1 MSEMKEKILR
11 TALRLFAQEGYEAVS
26 ISRIAGALGL
36 SKGALYRHYRDK
48 RDVLDSIVREMERR
62 DAEGAQEYALPGA
75 EETEAMAA
83 RRTEENG
90 AQETR
95 AGGKSA
101 GNTSG
106 AREEEPSEGMGAS
119 AVLSGGLPGGAEF
132 AAARDGEPS
141 GGAEFP
147 GAWEEEPSGGAE
159 FPGAWEEEPSE
170 GMGASA
176 VLSGGLPGGAEFAAA
191 RDGEPS
197 GGAGFPGTQEEE
209 PSGSAGF
216 SGAREEEP
224 SGGEGF
230 SGAREE
236 EPSGGEGFSGA
247 QREALTNGTESPA
260 VTPRQLTEYAR
271 RMVRYWTRDE
281 FAADFRRMLTLEQ
294 YRDPEMAR
302 MLRQYL
308 TIGPM
313 EYTALLLEN
322 MGVSHARERAAALC
336 GGMYMLICA
345 GDGAED
351 AAEYIAL
358 ADAHLERMR
367 RELERECAGI
377 S

>member
-95 AGGKSA
+95 AEGQAA

-106 AREEEPSEGMGAS
+106 AQEEEPSEGMGAS

-141 GGAEFP
+141 GGAEFS
-147 GAWEEEPSGGAE
+147 GAQEEEPSGGVE
-159 FPGAWEEEPSE
+159 
-170 GMGASA
+170 
-176 VLSGGLPGGAEFAAA
+176 
-191 RDGEPS
+191 
-197 GGAGFPGTQEEE
+197 
-209 PSGSAGF
+209 F

-224 SGGEGF
+224 SGGEECP
-230 SGAREE
+230 GAREE
-236 EPSGGEGFSGA
+236 EPSGGAEFSDARDG
-247 QREALTNGTESPA
+247 EPSGGTESPA

-351 AAEYIAL
+351 ASECIAL

-367 RELERECAGI
+367 WELERECAGI

>member
-26 ISRIAGALGL
+26 ISRIAGELGL

-75 EETEAMAA
+75 EETETMAA

-95 AGGKSA
+95 AEGQAA

-106 AREEEPSEGMGAS
+106 ARDGEPSEGMGAS
-119 AVLSGGLPGGAEF
+119 AVLSG
-132 AAARDGEPS
+132 R
-141 GGAEFP
+141 
-147 GAWEEEPSGGAE
+147 
-159 FPGAWEEEPSE
+159 
-170 GMGASA
+170 
-176 VLSGGLPGGAEFAAA
+176 LPGGAEFAAA

-197 GGAGFPGTQEEE
+197 GGAGFSGAREEE

-216 SGAREEEP
+216 SGAQ
-224 SGGEGF
+224 
-230 SGAREE
+230 EE

-247 QREALTNGTESPA
+247 QEEEPSGSEGFSGAQREALTNGAESPA

-351 AAEYIAL
+351 ASECIAL

>member
-95 AGGKSA
+95 AGGQAA
-101 GNTSG
+101 GNTS
-106 AREEEPSEGMGAS
+106 
-119 AVLSGGLPGGAEF
+119 V
-132 AAARDGEPS
+132 
-141 GGAEFP
+141 
-147 GAWEEEPSGGAE
+147 
-159 FPGAWEEEPSE
+159 
-170 GMGASA
+170 
-176 VLSGGLPGGAEFAAA
+176 
-191 RDGEPS
+191 
-197 GGAGFPGTQEEE
+197 
-209 PSGSAGF
+209 
-216 SGAREEEP
+216 AREEEP
-224 SGGEGF
+224 SGG
-230 SGAREE
+230 A
-236 EPSGGEGFSGA
+236 GFSGA
-247 QREALTNGTESPA
+247 QREALTNGAETPA

-351 AAEYIAL
+351 AAECIAL

-367 RELERECAGI
+367 RELEWECAGI

>member
-26 ISRIAGALGL
+26 ISRIAGELGL

-90 AQETR
+90 VQETR
-95 AGGKSA
+95 AEGQAA

-106 AREEEPSEGMGAS
+106 AQEEEPSEGMGAS

-132 AAARDGEPS
+132 AAAQDGE
-141 GGAEFP
+141 
-147 GAWEEEPSGGAE
+147 
-159 FPGAWEEEPSE
+159 
-170 GMGASA
+170 
-176 VLSGGLPGGAEFAAA
+176 L
-191 RDGEPS
+191 S
-197 GGAGFPGTQEEE
+197 GGAGFSGAREEE

-216 SGAREEEP
+216 SGAQEEEP
-224 SGGEGF
+224 SGGAEF

-351 AAEYIAL
+351 AAECIAL

>member
-26 ISRIAGALGL
+26 ISRIAGELGL

-119 AVLSGGLPGGAEF
+119 AILSGGLPGGAGFTGAQEEEPSGGAEF
-132 AAARDGEPS
+132 SDARDGEPS
-141 GGAEFP
+141 GGA
-147 GAWEEEPSGGAE
+147 
-159 FPGAWEEEPSE
+159 
-170 GMGASA
+170 
-176 VLSGGLPGGAEFAAA
+176 
-191 RDGEPS
+191 
-197 GGAGFPGTQEEE
+197 
-209 PSGSAGF
+209 
-216 SGAREEEP
+216 
-224 SGGEGF
+224 
-230 SGAREE
+230 
-236 EPSGGEGFSGA
+236 
-247 QREALTNGTESPA
+247 ESPA

-351 AAEYIAL
+351 ASECIAL

>member
-95 AGGKSA
+95 AEGQAA

-147 GAWEEEPSGGAE
+147 GAQEEEPSGGAGFSGAQEEEPSGGAE
-159 FPGAWEEEPSE
+159 FSD
-170 GMGASA
+170 
-176 VLSGGLPGGAEFAAA
+176 A

-197 GGAGFPGTQEEE
+197 G
-209 PSGSAGF
+209 SA
-216 SGAREEEP
+216 
-224 SGGEGF
+224 
-230 SGAREE
+230 
-236 EPSGGEGFSGA
+236 
-247 QREALTNGTESPA
+247 ESPA
-260 VTPRQLTEYAR
+260 VTPRQLTEYAQ

-351 AAEYIAL
+351 ASECIAL

>member
-95 AGGKSA
+95 AEGQAA

-106 AREEEPSEGMGAS
+106 AQ
-119 AVLSGGLPGGAEF
+119 
-132 AAARDGEPS
+132 
-141 GGAEFP
+141 
-147 GAWEEEPSGGAE
+147 EEEPSGGAG
-159 FPGAWEEEPSE
+159 FSGAQ
-170 GMGASA
+170 
-176 VLSGGLPGGAEFAAA
+176 
-191 RDGEPS
+191 DG
-197 GGAGFPGTQEEE
+197 E

-224 SGGEGF
+224 SGGEEFSGAQEEEPSGGAEF

-236 EPSGGEGFSGA
+236 EPSGGEEFSGA

-260 VTPRQLTEYAR
+260 VTPGQLTEYAR

-351 AAEYIAL
+351 AAECIAL

>member
-26 ISRIAGALGL
+26 ISRIAGELGL

-95 AGGKSA
+95 AEGKSA

-106 AREEEPSEGMGAS
+106 AR
-119 AVLSGGLPGGAEF
+119 
-132 AAARDGEPS
+132 DGEPS
-141 GGAEFP
+141 GSAGFSGAQ
-147 GAWEEEPSGGAE
+147 EEEPSGGAE
-159 FPGAWEEEPSE
+159 
-170 GMGASA
+170 
-176 VLSGGLPGGAEFAAA
+176 
-191 RDGEPS
+191 
-197 GGAGFPGTQEEE
+197 
-209 PSGSAGF
+209 F

-224 SGGEGF
+224 SGG
-230 SGAREE
+230 A
-236 EPSGGEGFSGA
+236 GFSGA
-247 QREALTNGTESPA
+247 QREALTDGTESPA

-351 AAEYIAL
+351 ASECIAL

>member
-95 AGGKSA
+95 AEGQAA

-106 AREEEPSEGMGAS
+106 AQ
-119 AVLSGGLPGGAEF
+119 
-132 AAARDGEPS
+132 
-141 GGAEFP
+141 
-147 GAWEEEPSGGAE
+147 EEEPSGGAG
-159 FPGAWEEEPSE
+159 FSGAQ
-170 GMGASA
+170 
-176 VLSGGLPGGAEFAAA
+176 
-191 RDGEPS
+191 DG
-197 GGAGFPGTQEEE
+197 E

-224 SGGEGF
+224 SGGEEFSGAQEEEPSGGAEF

-236 EPSGGEGFSGA
+236 EPSGGAEFPGA

-351 AAEYIAL
+351 ASECIAL

>member
-95 AGGKSA
+95 AEGQAA

-106 AREEEPSEGMGAS
+106 AQDGEPSEGMGAS

-141 GGAEFP
+141 GGEEFSGAQEEEPSGGAEFS
-147 GAWEEEPSGGAE
+147 GAREEEPSGGAE
-159 FPGAWEEEPSE
+159 FPGA
-170 GMGASA
+170 
-176 VLSGGLPGGAEFAAA
+176 

-197 GGAGFPGTQEEE
+197 GGA
-209 PSGSAGF
+209 
-216 SGAREEEP
+216 
-224 SGGEGF
+224 
-230 SGAREE
+230 
-236 EPSGGEGFSGA
+236 
-247 QREALTNGTESPA
+247 ESPA

-351 AAEYIAL
+351 ASECIAL

-367 RELERECAGI
+367 RELERGCAGI

>member
-83 RRTEENG
+83 RRTEENE

-95 AGGKSA
+95 AEGQAA

-106 AREEEPSEGMGAS
+106 AQEEE
-119 AVLSGGLPGGAEF
+119 L
-132 AAARDGEPS
+132 
-141 GGAEFP
+141 
-147 GAWEEEPSGGAE
+147 
-159 FPGAWEEEPSE
+159 SE

-197 GGAGFPGTQEEE
+197 GGAGFPGAREEE

-216 SGAREEEP
+216 SGAQEEEP
-224 SGGEGF
+224 SGGAEF

-247 QREALTNGTESPA
+247 QREALTDGTESPA

-271 RMVRYWTRDE
+271 RMVRHWTRDE

-351 AAEYIAL
+351 AAECIAL

>member
-95 AGGKSA
+95 AEGQAA

-106 AREEEPSEGMGAS
+106 AWEEEPSEGMGASAILSGGLPGGAEFAAARDGEPSGGVEFPGAQEEEPSEGMGAS

-132 AAARDGEPS
+132 AAARDG
-141 GGAEFP
+141 
-147 GAWEEEPSGGAE
+147 
-159 FPGAWEEEPSE
+159 
-170 GMGASA
+170 
-176 VLSGGLPGGAEFAAA
+176 
-191 RDGEPS
+191 
-197 GGAGFPGTQEEE
+197 
-209 PSGSAGF
+209 
-216 SGAREEEP
+216 EP

-351 AAEYIAL
+351 AAECIAL

>member
-26 ISRIAGALGL
+26 ISRIAGELGL

-62 DAEGAQEYALPGA
+62 DAEGAREYALPGA
-75 EETEAMAA
+75 EETETMAA

-95 AGGKSA
+95 AGGQAA

-106 AREEEPSEGMGAS
+106 AQG
-119 AVLSGGLPGGAEF
+119 
-132 AAARDGEPS
+132 GEPS
-141 GGAEFP
+141 G
-147 GAWEEEPSGGAE
+147 
-159 FPGAWEEEPSE
+159 
-170 GMGASA
+170 
-176 VLSGGLPGGAEFAAA
+176 
-191 RDGEPS
+191 
-197 GGAGFPGTQEEE
+197 
-209 PSGSAGF
+209 
-216 SGAREEEP
+216 
-224 SGGEGF
+224 
-230 SGAREE
+230 
-236 EPSGGEGFSGA
+236 
-247 QREALTNGTESPA
+247 GTESPA

-313 EYTALLLEN
+313 EYTALLLES

-336 GGMYMLICA
+336 GGMYMLISA

>member
-95 AGGKSA
+95 AEGQAA

-106 AREEEPSEGMGAS
+106 AREEEPSG
-119 AVLSGGLPGGAEF
+119 
-132 AAARDGEPS
+132 
-141 GGAEFP
+141 
-147 GAWEEEPSGGAE
+147 
-159 FPGAWEEEPSE
+159 

-197 GGAGFPGTQEEE
+197 GGAGFSGAREEE

-216 SGAREEEP
+216 SGAQEEEP
-224 SGGEGF
+224 SGGAEF

-351 AAEYIAL
+351 VSECIAL

>member
-90 AQETR
+90 VQETR
-95 AGGKSA
+95 AEGQAA

-106 AREEEPSEGMGAS
+106 AR
-119 AVLSGGLPGGAEF
+119 
-132 AAARDGEPS
+132 DG
-141 GGAEFP
+141 
-147 GAWEEEPSGGAE
+147 
-159 FPGAWEEEPSE
+159 EPSE

-197 GGAGFPGTQEEE
+197 GGAGFPG
-209 PSGSAGF
+209 
-216 SGAREEEP
+216 AREEEP
-224 SGGEGF
+224 SGGAEF
-230 SGAREE
+230 SDARDG
-236 EPSGGEGFSGA
+236 EPSG
-247 QREALTNGTESPA
+247 GTESPA

-322 MGVSHARERAAALC
+322 MGVSNARERAAALC

-351 AAEYIAL
+351 ASECIAL

-367 RELERECAGI
+367 RELDRECAGI

>member
-26 ISRIAGALGL
+26 ISRIAGELGL

-95 AGGKSA
+95 AEGQAA

-141 GGAEFP
+141 GSAGFSGAQ
-147 GAWEEEPSGGAE
+147 EEEPSGG
-159 FPGAWEEEPSE
+159 EE
-170 GMGASA
+170 
-176 VLSGGLPGGAEFAAA
+176 
-191 RDGEPS
+191 
-197 GGAGFPGTQEEE
+197 
-209 PSGSAGF
+209 F

-224 SGGEGF
+224 SGGAEF
-230 SGAREE
+230 PGAREE

-351 AAEYIAL
+351 ASECIAL

>member
-26 ISRIAGALGL
+26 ISRIAGELGL

-62 DAEGAQEYALPGA
+62 DAEGAQECALPGA

-95 AGGKSA
+95 AEGQAA

-119 AVLSGGLPGGAEF
+119 AVLSGGLPGGAGVSG
-132 AAARDGEPS
+132 AR
-141 GGAEFP
+141 
-147 GAWEEEPSGGAE
+147 EEEPSGG
-159 FPGAWEEEPSE
+159 E
-170 GMGASA
+170 GF
-176 VLSGGLPGGAEFAAA
+176 SGA
-191 RDGEPS
+191 RDGEPF

-230 SGAREE
+230 SGA
-236 EPSGGEGFSGA
+236 
-247 QREALTNGTESPA
+247 QREALTGGAESPA

-322 MGVSHARERAAALC
+322 MGVSNARERAAALC

-351 AAEYIAL
+351 ASECIAL

>member
-95 AGGKSA
+95 AEGQAA

-106 AREEEPSEGMGAS
+106 AREEEPS
-119 AVLSGGLPGGAEF
+119 GGA
-132 AAARDGEPS
+132 
-141 GGAEFP
+141 
-147 GAWEEEPSGGAE
+147 
-159 FPGAWEEEPSE
+159 
-170 GMGASA
+170 
-176 VLSGGLPGGAEFAAA
+176 
-191 RDGEPS
+191 
-197 GGAGFPGTQEEE
+197 
-209 PSGSAGF
+209 
-216 SGAREEEP
+216 
-224 SGGEGF
+224 
-230 SGAREE
+230 
-236 EPSGGEGFSGA
+236 GFSGA

>member
-95 AGGKSA
+95 AEGQAA

-106 AREEEPSEGMGAS
+106 AQEEEPSEGMGAS

-141 GGAEFP
+141 GGAEFS
-147 GAWEEEPSGGAE
+147 GAREEEPSGG
-159 FPGAWEEEPSE
+159 EE
-170 GMGASA
+170 
-176 VLSGGLPGGAEFAAA
+176 
-191 RDGEPS
+191 
-197 GGAGFPGTQEEE
+197 
-209 PSGSAGF
+209 F

-224 SGGEGF
+224 SGGEEF
-230 SGAREE
+230 PGAREE
-236 EPSGGEGFSGA
+236 EPSGGAEFSDARDG
-247 QREALTNGTESPA
+247 EPSGGTESPA

-294 YRDPEMAR
+294 YRDPGMAR

-351 AAEYIAL
+351 AAECIAL
-358 ADAHLERMR
+358 VDAHLERMR

>member
-95 AGGKSA
+95 AEGQAA

-106 AREEEPSEGMGAS
+106 AQ
-119 AVLSGGLPGGAEF
+119 
-132 AAARDGEPS
+132 
-141 GGAEFP
+141 
-147 GAWEEEPSGGAE
+147 EEEPSGGAG
-159 FPGAWEEEPSE
+159 FSGAQ
-170 GMGASA
+170 
-176 VLSGGLPGGAEFAAA
+176 
-191 RDGEPS
+191 DG
-197 GGAGFPGTQEEE
+197 E

-224 SGGEGF
+224 SGGEEFSGAQEEEPSGGAEF

-236 EPSGGEGFSGA
+236 EPSGGAEFPGA

-260 VTPRQLTEYAR
+260 VTTRQLTEYAR

-351 AAEYIAL
+351 ASECIAL

>member
-1 MSEMKEKILR
+1 
-11 TALRLFAQEGYEAVS
+11 
-26 ISRIAGALGL
+26 
-36 SKGALYRHYRDK
+36 
-48 RDVLDSIVREMERR
+48 MERR
-62 DAEGAQEYALPGA
+62 K
-75 EETEAMAA
+75 
-83 RRTEENG
+83 
-90 AQETR
+90 R
-95 AGGKSA
+95 APKGQAA

-147 GAWEEEPSGGAE
+147 GAQEEEPSGGAGFSGAQEEEPSGGAE
-159 FPGAWEEEPSE
+159 FSDARE
-170 GMGASA
+170 G
-176 VLSGGLPGGAEFAAA
+176 
-191 RDGEPS
+191 
-197 GGAGFPGTQEEE
+197 E
-209 PSGSAGF
+209 PSGSA
-216 SGAREEEP
+216 
-224 SGGEGF
+224 
-230 SGAREE
+230 
-236 EPSGGEGFSGA
+236 
-247 QREALTNGTESPA
+247 ESPA
-260 VTPRQLTEYAR
+260 VTPRQLTEYAQ

-351 AAEYIAL
+351 AAECIAL
-358 ADAHLERMR
+358 VDAHLERMR

>member
-95 AGGKSA
+95 AGGQAA

-159 FPGAWEEEPSE
+159 FAVARDGEPSC
-170 GMGASA
+170 
-176 VLSGGLPGGAEFAAA
+176 GAEFSDA

-197 GGAGFPGTQEEE
+197 G
-209 PSGSAGF
+209 
-216 SGAREEEP
+216 
-224 SGGEGF
+224 
-230 SGAREE
+230 
-236 EPSGGEGFSGA
+236 
-247 QREALTNGTESPA
+247 GTESPA

-351 AAEYIAL
+351 ASECIAL

>member
-95 AGGKSA
+95 AGGQSA

-141 GGAEFP
+141 GGVEFP
-147 GAWEEEPSGGAE
+147 GAQEEEPSGGA
-159 FPGAWEEEPSE
+159 
-170 GMGASA
+170 
-176 VLSGGLPGGAEFAAA
+176 
-191 RDGEPS
+191 
-197 GGAGFPGTQEEE
+197 
-209 PSGSAGF
+209 
-216 SGAREEEP
+216 
-224 SGGEGF
+224 
-230 SGAREE
+230 
-236 EPSGGEGFSGA
+236 GFSGA
-247 QREALTNGTESPA
+247 QREALTNGAESPA

-351 AAEYIAL
+351 ASECIAL

>member
-95 AGGKSA
+95 AEGQAA
-101 GNTSG
+101 GNTS
-106 AREEEPSEGMGAS
+106 
-119 AVLSGGLPGGAEF
+119 
-132 AAARDGEPS
+132 
-141 GGAEFP
+141 
-147 GAWEEEPSGGAE
+147 
-159 FPGAWEEEPSE
+159 GAWEEEPSE

-197 GGAGFPGTQEEE
+197 GGAEFAAARDGE
-209 PSGSAGF
+209 PSGGAGF

-224 SGGEGF
+224 SGSAEFAAARDGEP
-230 SGAREE
+230 SGGAEFAAARDG
-236 EPSGGEGFSGA
+236 EPSGGEGFSDARDG
-247 QREALTNGTESPA
+247 EPSGGTESPA

-322 MGVSHARERAAALC
+322 MGVSNARERAAALC

-351 AAEYIAL
+351 ASECIAL

>member
-95 AGGKSA
+95 VEGQAA

-119 AVLSGGLPGGAEF
+119 AVLSGGLPGGGEF
-132 AAARDGEPS
+132 AAAQDGEPS
-141 GGAEFP
+141 GSAE
-147 GAWEEEPSGGAE
+147 
-159 FPGAWEEEPSE
+159 
-170 GMGASA
+170 
-176 VLSGGLPGGAEFAAA
+176 
-191 RDGEPS
+191 
-197 GGAGFPGTQEEE
+197 
-209 PSGSAGF
+209 
-216 SGAREEEP
+216 
-224 SGGEGF
+224 F

-247 QREALTNGTESPA
+247 QREALTNGAESPA

-351 AAEYIAL
+351 ASECIAL